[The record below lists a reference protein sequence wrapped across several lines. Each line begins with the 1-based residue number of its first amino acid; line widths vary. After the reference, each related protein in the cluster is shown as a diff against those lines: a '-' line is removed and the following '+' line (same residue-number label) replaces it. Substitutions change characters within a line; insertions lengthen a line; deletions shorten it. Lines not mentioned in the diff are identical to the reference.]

1 MNVVKYYNEN
11 NSKEF
16 NVEKQTAIIK
26 EHTNKELLQ
35 QYGMQLERIEES
47 IYCAICT
54 KENTLKM
61 IILIEKEIIK
71 RGLDFYVNN
80 GTQITIFYANYG
92 SKNRN
97 LGDLLDW
104 LSDTVGIVQLNEL
117 YQNCV
122 SDDCGNLFDFTNQD
136 EILLAK
142 NGKVVMEYS
151 GETLKDYKET
161 HGEVYK
167 WFWN

>member
-61 IILIEKEIIK
+61 IVLIEKEIIK
-71 RGLDFYVNN
+71 RGLDF
-80 GTQITIFYANYG
+80 
-92 SKNRN
+92 
-97 LGDLLDW
+97 
-104 LSDTVGIVQLNEL
+104 
-117 YQNCV
+117 
-122 SDDCGNLFDFTNQD
+122 
-136 EILLAK
+136 
-142 NGKVVMEYS
+142 
-151 GETLKDYKET
+151 
-161 HGEVYK
+161 
-167 WFWN
+167 